1 MPSRM
6 SPSLKLASRVR
17 INENVLFQELQ
28 GEAVLL
34 NLTSGVY
41 FGLDQMGTRVW
52 QLLGKQ
58 ELLSDVAQSIMAEY
72 DVSVECCVADLL
84 SLTELE
90 SGIASLKAQINERNA
105 EPSFLIEL
113 ASRYALLRQ
122 HSAAVET
129 LRAAI
134 HRFPESEDVY
144 YRLLRMLHKCGRDQE
159 ALLVGQRA

>member
-1 MPSRM
+1 MPSKM

-41 FGLDQMGTRVW
+41 FGLDQMGTRIW

-72 DVSVECCVADLL
+72 DVSQECCVADLL
-84 SLTELE
+84 ALTADLQRH
-90 SGIASLKAQINERNA
+90 G
-105 EPSFLIEL
+105 
-113 ASRYALLRQ
+113 
-122 HSAAVET
+122 
-129 LRAAI
+129 
-134 HRFPESEDVY
+134 
-144 YRLLRMLHKCGRDQE
+144 
-159 ALLVGQRA
+159 LVTVC